1 MARRRF
7 YEQIFGA
14 STEPEE
20 GGGARL
26 TKKSGGLLE
35 LLAILLVAFILVFG
49 FVRPFIVEAFWIP
62 SESMVP
68 TLEVGDRVFINK
80 FIYRFAE
87 PEPGDIIVFQSV
99 EGGEEDLIKRVIG
112 LPGDEVAVRNG
123 RLFVND
129 ERWDENYVNRAF
141 PDTSSF
147 GPMMV
152 LESAVFAM
160 GDTRGNSRDS
170 RFFGAVP
177 LENIEGEAFRMFW
190 PPASIGIV

>member
-1 MARRRF
+1 MN
-7 YEQIFGA
+7 
-14 STEPEE
+14 
-20 GGGARL
+20 
-26 TKKSGGLLE
+26 KKSGGLLE
-35 LLAILLVAFILVFG
+35 LLVILLVAFVLVFG

-99 EGGEEDLIKRVIG
+99 EGGEEELIKRVVG

-123 RLFVND
+123 RLFVNG
-129 ERWDENYVNRAF
+129 ERWDENYVNPAF

-152 LESAVFAM
+152 PEGAVFAM
-160 GDTRGNSRDS
+160 GDNRGNSRDS

-177 LENIEGEAFRMFW
+177 LENIKGEAFMIFW
-190 PPASIGIV
+190 PPSSIGIL